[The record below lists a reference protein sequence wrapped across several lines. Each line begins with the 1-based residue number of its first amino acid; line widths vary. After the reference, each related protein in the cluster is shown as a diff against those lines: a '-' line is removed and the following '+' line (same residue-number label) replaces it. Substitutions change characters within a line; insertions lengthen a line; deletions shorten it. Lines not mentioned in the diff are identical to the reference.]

1 MVKGVAGAAQPVQA
15 KASGGVVAQPTAS
28 QPSRSTYETPEE
40 RAKKQVYIIRQSS
53 FSSAIA
59 GLGAGAKAPV
69 KFEDALA
76 YAKNI
81 EKYIFDMDLGE
92 AGFQD
97 VPDFPAEAE

>member
-1 MVKGVAGAAQPVQA
+1 MVKGVAGAAQPTQA
-15 KASGGVVAQPTAS
+15 KAAGGGGTTAPVS

-59 GLGAGAKAPV
+59 GLGAGSKAPV

-81 EKYIFDMDLGE
+81 EKYIFDMDLGG
-92 AGFQD
+92 AAFQD